1 MSQQESSKRDDFS
14 NSPGAV
20 IIDAQ
25 FADLSYDKVSE
36 PLEIDDGLNLD
47 LESENDDDN
56 SNFSNKRF
64 RRYIGFVF
72 ISFLFCI
79 IVAIVVYSLLNR
91 QYYLG
96 AGCRSY
102 FRNETNSTDDD
113 LWQNNTIRICD

>member
-1 MSQQESSKRDDFS
+1 MPQQESSKRDDFS

-47 LESENDDDN
+47 LESEIDDN

-79 IVAIVVYSLLNR
+79 IVKDFVL
-91 QYYLG
+91 
-96 AGCRSY
+96 
-102 FRNETNSTDDD
+102 
-113 LWQNNTIRICD
+113 